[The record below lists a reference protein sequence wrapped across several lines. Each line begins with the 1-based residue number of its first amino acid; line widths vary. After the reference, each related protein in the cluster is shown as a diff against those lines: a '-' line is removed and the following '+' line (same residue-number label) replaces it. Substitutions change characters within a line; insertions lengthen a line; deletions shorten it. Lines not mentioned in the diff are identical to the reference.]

1 MRSFV
6 AASEGGPMFFTMF
19 QRLSRCF
26 QRDENKRL
34 RRETSRNRQ
43 TRPWRRFVPELTVLE
58 ERSLP
63 SIAHGPLFG
72 LMPHHSSAP
81 VISLGHS
88 GHGAGVRVQ
97 HAAVQADTRVV
108 PLKIT
113 GGGNAPN
120 GLPVIP
126 GLTAPYNATGT
137 ATHLGRYTE
146 TGIFSLDSLDFS
158 TLSGTFH
165 ASATFVAAN
174 GDELVGEFA
183 PGTFSLTPPD
193 ANGKV
198 VATFIATL
206 TPVPGASTGRF
217 ANVTGGSLV
226 MIATT
231 EPFVLSV
238 NAQGYTPSFTYTWEG
253 QGTLEFAKG
262 DN

>member
-1 MRSFV
+1 MSSRRSRSG
-6 AASEGGPMFFTMF
+6 AI
-19 QRLSRCF
+19 LSGMT
-26 QRDENKRL
+26 L
-34 RRETSRNRQ
+34 RRKYKSARKRPAATSCR
-43 TRPWRRFVPELTVLE
+43 
-58 ERSLP
+58 
-63 SIAHGPLFG
+63 
-72 LMPHHSSAP
+72 
-81 VISLGHS
+81 
-88 GHGAGVRVQ
+88 
-97 HAAVQADTRVV
+97 
-108 PLKIT
+108 
-113 GGGNAPN
+113 
-120 GLPVIP
+120 
-126 GLTAPYNATGT
+126 
-137 ATHLGRYTE
+137 
-146 TGIFSLDSLDFS
+146 IFSLDSLDFS

-226 MIATT
+226 MVATT

-238 NAQGYTPSFTYTWEG
+238 NANGYTPSFTYTWEG

-262 DN
+262 E

>member
-1 MRSFV
+1 
-6 AASEGGPMFFTMF
+6 MFFTTMF

-26 QRDENKRL
+26 RDQKNRPS
-34 RRETSRNRQ
+34 RETARNRQ
-43 TRPWRRFVPELTVLE
+43 ARPRPRFVPELTVLE

-72 LMPHHSSAP
+72 LMPHHSSAHLGA
-81 VISLGHS
+81 ISLGHL
-88 GHGAGVRVQ
+88 GHGGGVRVQ
-97 HAAVQADTRVV
+97 DAAVQADTRVV

-113 GGGNAPN
+113 GGGNAPD

-146 TGIFSLDSLDFS
+146 SGIFSLDSLDFS

-226 MIATT
+226 MVATT

-238 NAQGYTPSFTYTWEG
+238 NANGYTPSFTYTWEG

-262 DN
+262 E